1 MKKIT
6 LTLAVISVLSL
17 HADESFGF
25 MQGLA
30 DSIFGSDD
38 KTEKKV
44 EEKVSSEKK
53 SSDTV
58 TVVTTEQTEKKEEPS
73 QEKSFGLMQGLADS
87 VFGSSKEEK
96 NMTLEEKKAYKEH
109 ITLKEEIDEKEPTT
123 MQNWFD
129 KQLNQGKYNPEN
141 MTEEQQKRFLKEE
154 ANYKKQR
161 KIDHEKG
168 FTLQSIVDSMFDQD
182 EYSGEKM
189 AK

>member
-6 LTLAVISVLSL
+6 LTLAIVSVLSL
-17 HADESFGF
+17 HAEESFGL

-44 EEKVSSEKK
+44 EEKVSSENK
-53 SSDTV
+53 SNETV
-58 TVVTTEQTEKKEEPS
+58 IVTKAEKSEKSEVPKEE
-73 QEKSFGLMQGLADS
+73 SFGLMQGLADS
-87 VFGSSKEEK
+87 VFGSSEEEK
-96 NMTLEEKKAYKEH
+96 NMTSEEKAAYKEH